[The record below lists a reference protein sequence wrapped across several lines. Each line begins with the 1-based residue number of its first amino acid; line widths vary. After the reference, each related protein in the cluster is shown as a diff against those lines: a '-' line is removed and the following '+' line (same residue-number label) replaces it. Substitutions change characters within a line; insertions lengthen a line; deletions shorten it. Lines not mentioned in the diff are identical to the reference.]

1 VDADRQGQHDSAR
14 ARSGGSGARIAA
26 TGTYR
31 FQLHDRFTFDDAA
44 AQVERVADL
53 GISHV
58 YCSPIL
64 QAAAGST
71 HGYDIVDPTRVS
83 DALGG
88 RAGFLRL
95 AHAAGRAGLGVM
107 VDIVPNHMARSGR
120 SNPWWWDV
128 LAHGPDSRYVDHFD
142 LSIDGGVDPDDA
154 WPLLVPV
161 LEDHLGRVVESGILR
176 IERDAAGAGTA
187 SDGGYVVRYHER
199 EFPLAPGS
207 VEAALEELGLDDAGL
222 AELNADPDALE
233 AVLDRQHYR
242 LASWRTANEELDSRR
257 FFNVDTLI
265 GVRVEDEEVLAD
277 THATLLGLVH
287 AGAIDGL
294 RVDHVDGLRDPEGY
308 LHRLRQ
314 LVGPEVRVVVEKIL
328 AGDEPL
334 PSSWPVEGTTG
345 YDFAALVDGLF
356 VDGARE
362 DACTKLHERATGCT
376 DDWDEVVHTAKFQ
389 VMRDDLAAEVDALTK
404 LLAQVCAEHRRHRDH
419 TRRELRYAI
428 RELLAS
434 FDVYR
439 TYVQPARATTEVDRG
454 RIAAAVERA
463 RRRRPDLDDELF
475 TFLGEV
481 LELRHPGRAAT
492 EFALRFPQISAPVMA
507 KGVED
512 TAGYRWFRLLSLNE
526 VGAEPG
532 RFGRDPADFHAWC
545 ATAADRHPA
554 TMLGLSTHDSKR
566 SGDVRARIHLLSELP
581 DAWAD
586 AFDAFATAVAPHRG
600 EVHDALFE
608 YELFQTLVG
617 VWPAGRSR
625 DGSEPLPET
634 LVDRLADFADKA
646 TREAKL
652 HTSWTKPDPTYD
664 AGIRQ
669 LLRVGTA
676 DPAVRA
682 VLDRFVA
689 DHRLVELGRAN
700 ALAAHALL
708 LTAPGLPDV
717 YQGTEV
723 WADGLVDPDNRR
735 PVDHGH
741 LADLAAALDDG
752 VDPWALADDGGPKL
766 ALTRAVL
773 RDRRAHPDRYAGG
786 EHRPLHVRGEAADHV
801 VAWERGDLAVVVP
814 RLLVG
819 LDQRGGWGDT
829 TIALP
834 PGRWTEV
841 CSGIGHDGGDR
852 GRDLPVGDAIGP
864 FGVAVLGRGPDGSHP

>member
-1 VDADRQGQHDSAR
+1 VDADRQAQPDPAR
-14 ARSGGSGARIAA
+14 ARSVGPGGRVAPTA
-26 TGTYR
+26 TYR
-31 FQLHDRFTFDDAA
+31 FQFHEEFTFDDAA
-44 AQVERVADL
+44 AQVPRIAAL

-64 QAAAGST
+64 QAAEGST
-71 HGYDIVDPTRVS
+71 HGYDVVDPTRVN

-95 AHAAGRAGLGVM
+95 AHAAARAGLGVM

-128 LAHGPDSRYVDHFD
+128 LAHGPHSRYVDHFD
-142 LSIDGGVDPDDA
+142 LSIDGGVDPTDA

-161 LEDHLGRVVESGILR
+161 LEDHLGRVVESGTLR
-176 IERDAAGAGTA
+176 IERDSSAGGPPE
-187 SDGGYVVRYHER
+187 GGYVVRHHDH

-207 VEAALEELGLDDAGL
+207 VEAALEALGLDDAGL
-222 AELNADPDALE
+222 TELNADPDVLE

-277 THATLLGLVH
+277 THATILGLIH
-287 AGAIDGL
+287 TGAVDGL

-314 LVGPEVRVVVEKIL
+314 LVGPGVRVVVEKIL

-334 PSSWPVEGTTG
+334 PPSWPVEGTTG
-345 YDFAALVDGLF
+345 YEFAAIVDGLF
-356 VDGARE
+356 VDAAHE
-362 DACTKLHERATGCT
+362 DACTKLHEHATGCG
-376 DDWDEVVHTAKFQ
+376 DDWDEVVHAAKYQ

-419 TRRELRYAI
+419 TRRDLRYAI

-434 FDVYR
+434 FDIYR
-439 TYVQPARATTEVDRG
+439 TYVQPARATTATDRS

-463 RRRRPDLDDELF
+463 RSRRPDLDGELF

-532 RFGRDPADFHAWC
+532 RFGRDPAEYHAWC
-545 ATAADRHPA
+545 AAAADQHPA

-566 SGDVRARIHLLSELP
+566 SADVRARIHLLSELT
-581 DAWAD
+581 DEWAD
-586 AFDAFATAVAPHRG
+586 AVDAFTAALAPHRG

-617 VWPAGRSR
+617 VWPAGRPR
-625 DGSEPLPET
+625 EGGGTLPDE
-634 LVDRLADFADKA
+634 LVDRVTAFADKA

-652 HTSWTKPDPTYD
+652 HTSWTRPDTAYD
-664 AGIRQ
+664 AAVCRLVRDG
-669 LLRVGTA
+669 LA
-676 DPAVRA
+676 DPSVLAV
-682 VLDRFVA
+682 VDRFVA
-689 DHRLVELGRAN
+689 DHDLVELGRAN
-700 ALAAHALL
+700 SLGLHTLL
-708 LTAPGLPDV
+708 LTSPGVPDL
-717 YQGTEV
+717 YQGNEV
-723 WADGLVDPDNRR
+723 WAEGLVDPDNRR
-735 PVDHGH
+735 PVDHRH
-741 LADLAAALDDG
+741 LEEVDAAVDDG
-752 VDPWALADDGGPKL
+752 VDPWALADAGGPKL

-773 RDRRAHPDRYAGG
+773 LDRRANRERYEGRDHHPLR
-786 EHRPLHVRGEAADHV
+786 VRGPAARHV

-819 LDQRGGWGDT
+819 LARRGGWDDT
-829 TIALP
+829 TVALP
-834 PGRWTEV
+834 AGRWVEV
-841 CSGIGHDGGDR
+841 SSGLLHDGGER
-852 GRDLPVGDAIGP
+852 GRDVPAADLLGP
-864 FGVAVLGRGPDGSHP
+864 LGVAVLGRVPEGSAQ